1 MANSVLPVSRSASA
15 VLAIVM
21 AILPYA
27 SDYLIAV
34 VADLILETG
43 MLGWFALHATRPCG
57 STALDAIIGDAL
69 NVLARIGIEDLLAHL
84 DCDDWFTLLV
94 SDCYQSTMA
103 NE

>member
-15 VLAIVM
+15 VVAIVM

-27 SDYLIAV
+27 SDYFIAV

-43 MLGWFALHATRPCG
+43 MLRWFALHAARSCG
-57 STALDAIIGDAL
+57 STTLGAVIGDAL

-84 DCDDWFTLLV
+84 DCDDWFT
-94 SDCYQSTMA
+94 
-103 NE
+103 